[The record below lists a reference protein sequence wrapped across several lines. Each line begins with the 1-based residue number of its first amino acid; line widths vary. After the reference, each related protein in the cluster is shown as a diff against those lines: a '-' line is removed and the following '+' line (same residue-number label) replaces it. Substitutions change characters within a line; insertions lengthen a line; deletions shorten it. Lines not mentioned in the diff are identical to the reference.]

1 MPTRSTK
8 EPELSAL
15 AELEEL
21 LGVLLE
27 SARRLPAGSDRYSAL
42 KQIGIFQ
49 VRFAELQL
57 KKLA

>member
-8 EPELSAL
+8 EPEL

-21 LGVLLE
+21 LGCCSNL
-27 SARRLPAGSDRYSAL
+27 RGDCRPAQIVIPL

-49 VRFAELQL
+49 VA
-57 KKLA
+57 